1 MVIFHQKSSCV
12 KGRLPSGVIL
22 RQRSSSVKGRLLLKV
37 LFLQRSSSVKSR
49 LLSKVVFCQ
58 WMSSVEGC
66 PFCIVFEIFYYK
78 ANTCANNLAL
88 SLIVMCPL
96 LHCRHS
102 CQFTFSWVC
111 RVHCLCYVC
120 TLILYIGLL
129 YCTVVQKFLS
139 DRSEHR
145 IHPGDTTHHTSDTT
159 HDITTQTES
168 NVELGF
174 PD

>member
-1 MVIFHQKSSCV
+1 MAIVGEPFNVNAHAKI
-12 KGRLPSGVIL
+12 P
-22 RQRSSSVKGRLLLKV
+22 V
-37 LFLQRSSSVKSR
+37 LFLNM
-49 LLSKVVFCQ
+49 LLSNLCLK
-58 WMSSVEGC
+58 MSSFLHTM
-66 PFCIVFEIFYYK
+66 PRIVFEIFYYK

-88 SLIVMCPL
+88 SLIVFCPL

-120 TLILYIGLL
+120 TLILYSGLL

-145 IHPGDTTHHTSDTT
+145 IHPGDTT
-159 HDITTQTES
+159 QTPPPPHKVKCWARVPRLKNWTKYATDLLVLSNSTPTWES
-168 NVELGF
+168 
-174 PD
+174 

>member
-1 MVIFHQKSSCV
+1 ME
-12 KGRLPSGVIL
+12 GRLPSKVVFH
-22 RQRSSSVKGRLLLKV
+22 QRSSSGKGHLPSKV
-37 LFLQRSSSVKSR
+37 VFRQSSSSVK
-49 LLSKVVFCQ
+49 
-58 WMSSVEGC
+58 GC

-88 SLIVMCPL
+88 SLIVFCPL

-102 CQFTFSWVC
+102 CQFTYSYVC

-145 IHPGDTTHHTSDTT
+145 IHPGDTTHTDR
-159 HDITTQTES
+159 
-168 NVELGF
+168 VKC
-174 PD
+174 

>member
-1 MVIFHQKSSCV
+1 M
-12 KGRLPSGVIL
+12 
-22 RQRSSSVKGRLLLKV
+22 
-37 LFLQRSSSVKSR
+37 
-49 LLSKVVFCQ
+49 
-58 WMSSVEGC
+58 
-66 PFCIVFEIFYYK
+66 FEIFYYK

-88 SLIVMCPL
+88 SLIVFCPL

-102 CQFTFSWVC
+102 CQFTYSYVC

-145 IHPGDTTHHTSDTT
+145 IHPGDTTTHTHRQSQMLSSGSLTKKSINTFRIWKNILLKREKRWEMADNYWANFEVLVQAENCLFWFILWPA
-159 HDITTQTES
+159 DS
-168 NVELGF
+168 N
-174 PD
+174 PSPPIC

>member
-1 MVIFHQKSSCV
+1 M
-12 KGRLPSGVIL
+12 
-22 RQRSSSVKGRLLLKV
+22 
-37 LFLQRSSSVKSR
+37 
-49 LLSKVVFCQ
+49 
-58 WMSSVEGC
+58 
-66 PFCIVFEIFYYK
+66 FEIFYHK

-88 SLIVMCPL
+88 SQIVFCPL

-111 RVHCLCYVC
+111 RVNCLCYVC

-145 IHPGDTTHHTSDTT
+145 IHPGDTTHHTPHRQSQILSSGSPTKKGLKIHKKKMQKVTKFLIKLDMSKSIHTT
-159 HDITTQTES
+159 NLIQIMTKIQTSWSWAEPRS
-168 NVELGF
+168 GQAWTLQDLTGSLLVYIN
-174 PD
+174 